1 MTQTSKTVLIVLF
14 TCLLFIS
21 SVVSQIKV
29 SYHIGFI
36 GTTGDTTA
44 KLSEPVII
52 DYSKCYD
59 ITNGLA
65 RFILPKNGAFAIAC
79 NEAAPELE
87 LMVHAYPNPAVN
99 FVIVRSLKNYPE
111 RGVVRYRVMLTDQRG
126 VAVKQLETTLSDINS
141 GFKIP
146 LTDLAV
152 GYFIVTLYADNEVI
166 QSFKILKVS

>member
-1 MTQTSKTVLIVLF
+1 MTQISKTVLIVLF

-65 RFILPKNGAFAIAC
+65 RFVLPKNGAFSITC
-79 NEAAPELE
+79 NEAVPEVD
-87 LMVHAYPNPAVN
+87 LMIHAYPNPAVN
-99 FVIVRSLKNYPE
+99 FVMIRSLKNFPE
-111 RGVVRYRVMLTDQRG
+111 RGVARYRVVLTDQRG
-126 VAVKQLETTLSDINS
+126 ISLRYVETKLTEINS

-146 LTDLAV
+146 VSDISL
-152 GYFIVTLYADNEVI
+152 GSFIITLYADNEVI
-166 QSFKILKVS
+166 QSIKILKVS